1 MRREEM
7 AAVIAAG
14 GDAVE
19 ALPATLPAQLPD
31 NVIPIDA
38 TATARANANLP
49 PAHYLKDGQVKEPWE
64 RGGTFTVPSWPLP
77 R

>member
-1 MRREEM
+1 M
-7 AAVIAAG
+7 IAAG

-49 PAHYLKDGQVKEPWE
+49 PAYYLKDGQVKS
-64 RGGTFTVPSWPLP
+64 RGSVAARSPCDLGHRPEKEED
-77 R
+77 